1 MTMCANDTV
10 VGSDELYWADGN
22 AAPPVLLIDE
32 ATEAITEALHRMRS
46 ESMLEQR
53 DVAAAS
59 VGLGDLFGGLS
70 QLVELLTTAVN
81 QDSQPDALDR
91 ERLTE
96 RLGALRVMMLLAQ
109 RGAEKLQYGSAEIN
123 TTNNVEPF
131 SNCTPLRTL
140 RRGSSN
146 RPPTNREAR
155 VG

>member
-1 MTMCANDTV
+1 MCANDAV
-10 VGSDELYWADGN
+10 AGSEEIYWTDGN

-46 ESMLEQR
+46 GSMLEPR
-53 DVAAAS
+53 DVAAAG
-59 VGLGDLFGGLS
+59 VGLGDLFGGLG
-70 QLVELLTTAVN
+70 QLVELLTTSVN
-81 QDSQPDALDR
+81 EDSRTDSLHR

-109 RGAEKLQYGSAEIN
+109 RGAEELQFGSAEIS
-123 TTNNVEPF
+123 TTYNVEPF

-146 RPPTNREAR
+146 RPPTSREAR